1 MATGPAN
8 LSSGLPLIAAA
19 YIRVSTEDQTEYS
32 PEAQLKALRRY
43 AAQNNMVLDDR
54 YIFSDEGISGRKA
67 EKRPGFMS
75 MIAHAKSREH
85 PFDVI
90 LVHKFDR
97 FARSREDSVVYKSML
112 RRECN
117 VRVISITE
125 SIEDD
130 KFSVIL
136 EAMLEAMAEYYS
148 INLSDEVKKGMT
160 EKAARGGLQSSP
172 SFGYRAQQNR
182 LVPVPE
188 EAAVVRQLFERFV
201 AGAGYLD
208 LAKWANSQGVRTHR
222 GNLFENRTVEY
233 LLQNPVYIGS
243 LRWTPTGRA
252 RRDYHHPDTITVSGQ
267 HEPLISQELWEQAQ
281 KKALLLKASTPHRAR
296 SAQGKKHWLC
306 GLVRCAACGSTLVA
320 YPDRKSGQLYF
331 KCLGYTHGTCT
342 SQQHIRVDLLEASFL
357 SRLQDDTLPSSGL
370 QFTTVRAPSAENAR
384 LADLQHQLDL
394 TSRKISRLREAFL
407 AGAESVED
415 YAAAKRSLEA
425 RLADLR
431 RQLEA
436 QSPPPPEDPQLLLR
450 RAILSTLQTLR
461 SPHSSTEEKFSAAS
475 TLLSS
480 CTFNRKPDPTL
491 SITYRLTI

>member
-148 INLSDEVKKGMT
+148 INLSDEVKK
-160 EKAARGGLQSSP
+160 A
-172 SFGYRAQQNR
+172 
-182 LVPVPE
+182 
-188 EAAVVRQLFERFV
+188 
-201 AGAGYLD
+201 
-208 LAKWANSQGVRTHR
+208 
-222 GNLFENRTVEY
+222 
-233 LLQNPVYIGS
+233 
-243 LRWTPTGRA
+243 
-252 RRDYHHPDTITVSGQ
+252 
-267 HEPLISQELWEQAQ
+267 
-281 KKALLLKASTPHRAR
+281 
-296 SAQGKKHWLC
+296 
-306 GLVRCAACGSTLVA
+306 
-320 YPDRKSGQLYF
+320 
-331 KCLGYTHGTCT
+331 
-342 SQQHIRVDLLEASFL
+342 
-357 SRLQDDTLPSSGL
+357 
-370 QFTTVRAPSAENAR
+370 
-384 LADLQHQLDL
+384 
-394 TSRKISRLREAFL
+394 
-407 AGAESVED
+407 
-415 YAAAKRSLEA
+415 
-425 RLADLR
+425 
-431 RQLEA
+431 
-436 QSPPPPEDPQLLLR
+436 
-450 RAILSTLQTLR
+450 
-461 SPHSSTEEKFSAAS
+461 
-475 TLLSS
+475 
-480 CTFNRKPDPTL
+480 
-491 SITYRLTI
+491 